1 MKVIEWDSKSLY
13 LALKKAEALLMDIKT
28 TGSHYQIKEKIN
40 NYFKETKKELYMK
53 DRKTK
58 RRKSSRR
65 KTSRR
70 KSIGERREKNES

>member
-40 NYFKETKKELYMK
+40 NYFKETKKEL
-53 DRKTK
+53 
-58 RRKSSRR
+58 
-65 KTSRR
+65 
-70 KSIGERREKNES
+70 

>member
-40 NYFKETKKELYMK
+40 NYFKETNKGVIYERQENQKKKIQQEK
-53 DRKTK
+53 DQQKK
-58 RRKSSRR
+58 VN
-65 KTSRR
+65 
-70 KSIGERREKNES
+70 RREEKGE

>member
-40 NYFKETKKELYMK
+40 NYFKETNKGVIY
-53 DRKTK
+53 
-58 RRKSSRR
+58 
-65 KTSRR
+65 
-70 KSIGERREKNES
+70 ER